1 MTTPRPTDSDALP
14 DDNAARLESLY
25 TLLAEGLK
33 HPDETFH
40 ADVLSGR
47 FDAELARL
55 TDALGIDIPEDAT
68 TVPDTRAAFDN
79 EYVSLFEGL
88 ETPYAPPIESAY
100 RAWHDGSG
108 DDGLLSG
115 PPAVEMRRRYE
126 ALGVEDTAG
135 YHPDHV
141 ALQLEYAAVL
151 LSSGATD
158 EHLRFLRDRLGWV
171 EAFAARTETA
181 AADAPFH
188 RRCVLVARYCLRA
201 VRDRFGI
208 DHPTPET
215 TAAQVRRADARLGSR
230 PAAET
235 PKRR

>member
-1 MTTPRPTDSDALP
+1 MTTTRPTETDALP
-14 DDNAARLESLY
+14 DDDAAQLASLY

-33 HPDETFH
+33 HPDETLH
-40 ADVLSGR
+40 EDVLSGR

-55 TDALGIDIPEDAT
+55 SDAVGIEIPEEAT

-100 RAWHDGSG
+100 RQWHDGPG

-115 PPAVEMRRRYE
+115 PSAVEMRRRYR
-126 ALGVEDTAG
+126 ALGVKDTNG

-158 EHLRFLRDRLGWV
+158 EHLRFLRDRLGWI
-171 EAFAARTETA
+171 EALATLAETA
-181 AADAPFH
+181 SAAAPFH
-188 RRCVLVARYCLRA
+188 RRCVSVTRDCLRA
-201 VRDRFGI
+201 VRERVGI
-208 DHPTPET
+208 DHPAAET
-215 TAAQVRRADARLGSR
+215 TEALVQRADARDGDR
-230 PAAET
+230 PSAEA
-235 PKRR
+235 PKKR